1 MSYKIAVASTDG
13 KVVNQH
19 FGRAE
24 KFYILEVNDDNEFY
38 YVEERDNI
46 ASCNGGT
53 HSDEGLNLTVQLL
66 IDCKYVLVSQI
77 GPVAEYALSKKGV
90 TAFAISHY
98 IEEAVKK
105 LIHFNS
111 EIKINK
117 GSLGN

>member
-24 KFYILEVNDDNEFY
+24 KFYVLEVNDDNEFY

-46 ASCNGGT
+46 AACNGGT
-53 HSDEGLNLTVQLL
+53 HSDEGLNLTVQTLS
-66 IDCKYVLVSQI
+66 DCKYVLVSRI
-77 GPVAEYALSKKGV
+77 GPVAEYALYKKGG
-90 TAFAISHY
+90 TALSVSHY

-105 LIHFNS
+105 LILYNS
-111 EIKINK
+111 ET
-117 GSLGN
+117 

>member
-24 KFYILEVNDDNEFY
+24 KFYVLEVNDNNEFH

-46 ASCNGGT
+46 AACNGGT
-53 HSDEGLNLTVQLL
+53 HSDEGLILTVQLL

-77 GPVAEYALSKKGV
+77 GPVAKYALNKKGV
-90 TAFAISHY
+90 TAFIITHY
-98 IEEAVKK
+98 IEVAVRK
-105 LIHFNS
+105 LIHFND
-111 EIKINK
+111 
-117 GSLGN
+117 L